1 MKCYVKTRPAWSS
14 MIDESI
20 PAEVIE
26 RINHPDFFFVQIGA
40 NDGVFYDP
48 IRRWIVEHDWSGL
61 MFEPQ
66 TDCVEKLRA
75 LYAGNDKI
83 RIANLGIAKEGG
95 KRRLYRHAFGS
106 GCHSLLLR
114 REHCDGDSFDEIDC
128 ITFEQAV
135 RIYGIRH
142 IDLLAIDTEGYD
154 LQILDS
160 LDLDTIKPQNIW
172 FEKWVHDFDDMNNQ
186 DQPTSLDRNFH
197 IVQRFID
204 AGYSLTDYGANVM
217 LSR

>member
-1 MKCYVKTRPAWSS
+1 VV
-14 MIDESI
+14 DESI
-20 PAEVIE
+20 PAKVIKS
-26 RINHPDFFFVQIGA
+26 INRPGFFFVQIGA

-48 IRRWIVEHDWSGL
+48 IRRWIVKHDWSGV

-66 TDCVEKLRA
+66 SDCVEKLNA
-75 LYAGNDKI
+75 LYAGNPKI
-83 RIANLGIAKEGG
+83 RISNLGIAKESG
-95 KRRLYRHAFGS
+95 KRKLYRHAFGS

-142 IDLLAIDTEGYD
+142 IDLLTIDTEGYD

-160 LDLDTIKPQNIW
+160 LDLDLIKPQNIW

-186 DQPTSLDRNFH
+186 DQPTSFNQNFY

-204 AGYSLTDYGANVM
+204 AGYSLTDYGANVL

>member
-1 MKCYVKTRPAWSS
+1 VV
-14 MIDESI
+14 DESI
-20 PAEVIE
+20 PAEVIKS
-26 RINHPDFFFVQIGA
+26 INRPGFFFVQIGA

-48 IRRWIVEHDWSGL
+48 IRRWIVKHDWSGV

-66 TDCVEKLRA
+66 AQCVEKLNA
-75 LYAGNDKI
+75 LYSGNPKI
-83 RIANLGIAKEGG
+83 RIANLGIAKESG
-95 KRRLYRHAFGS
+95 KRKLYRHAFGS

-160 LDLDTIKPQNIW
+160 LDLDLIKPQNIW

-186 DQPTSLDRNFH
+186 DQPTSFEQNFH

-204 AGYSLTDYGANVM
+204 AGYSLTDYGANVL